1 LSFQIKTFAAI
12 AAGIINH
19 ARAVQSKVTDF
30 TPGSVART
38 MLESPAV
45 EIEELY
51 LQYFNG
57 LREAIPSA
65 VYRSFSFDRMAAI
78 AATGLVALAFESSS
92 QARVISAGTIFQVD
106 GAAARFQA
114 VDDVPVPP
122 GATTAQVRV
131 IADTPGVV
139 GNLLSGVAFSMTPP
153 MDGLVSAEAAADFI
167 GGADEETED
176 ERRARFRAY
185 VGALS
190 RGPVASL
197 EYALTT
203 VRLYT
208 DSGIETE
215 RVEHSMIDE
224 VFLRDSNLPRGQVDV
239 YIHNGVN
246 GASTDL
252 VALATKILTG
262 YRDEAGVKVPG
273 YKAAGVFL
281 NVYAAT
287 SLNVNATAQLVI
299 VPGADY
305 ATVANAVRAAI
316 RGYIGGLSI
325 GKTAFPAEM
334 TAAAMAVEGL
344 ASIAFTVPAAPVTP
358 ALGQKAMPGTIT
370 LSQSAGVYVI

>member
-1 LSFQIKTFAAI
+1 VTFQIKTFAAI

-19 ARAVQSKVTDF
+19 ARVVQSKVTDF

-51 LQYFNG
+51 LQFFNG

-65 VYRSFSFDRMAAI
+65 VYRSFSFDRLAAK
-78 AATGLVALAFESSS
+78 ASTGLVALNFESSG
-92 QARVISAGTIFQVD
+92 QARTITAGTLFQVD
-106 GAAARFQA
+106 GASARFQS
-114 VDDVPVPP
+114 VDDVPVAI

-131 IADTPGVV
+131 IAETPGID
-139 GNLLSGVAFSMTPP
+139 GNLLAGTKFTMTPRLS
-153 MDGLVSAEAAADFI
+153 GLVSAEAFADFV
-167 GGADEETED
+167 GGAEEETED

-190 RGPVASL
+190 RGPVSSF

-208 DSGIETE
+208 ASGIETE
-215 RVEHSMIDE
+215 RVQHSLIDE
-224 VFLRDSNLPRGQVDV
+224 VFLRDTNLPRAQVDV
-239 YIHNGVN
+239 YIHNGVD
-246 GASTDL
+246 GASTEL
-252 VALATKILTG
+252 IALTTKILTG

-273 YKAAGVFL
+273 YKAAGIFL
-281 NVYAAT
+281 NVYEAT
-287 SLNVNATAQLVI
+287 TLAVNVTAQIVL
-299 VPGADY
+299 VPGFVYAD
-305 ATVANAVRAAI
+305 VAAAVSSAI
-316 RGYIGGLSI
+316 RGYIGDLSI

-334 TAAAMAVEGL
+334 TAAAMAVDGV
-344 ASIAFTVPAAPVTP
+344 ASISISLPAAPVTP

-370 LSQSAGVYVI
+370 LTQAANVYSI

>member
-1 LSFQIKTFAAI
+1 MSFQIKTFAAI

-51 LQYFNG
+51 LQFFNG

-65 VYRSFSFDRMAAI
+65 VYRSFSFDRLAAI
-78 AATGLVALAFESSS
+78 AATGSVSLSFVSST
-92 QARVISAGTIFQVD
+92 QARVISAGAIFQVD
-106 GAAARFQA
+106 GASARFQG
-114 VDDVPVPP
+114 VEDVPVAP

-131 IADTPGVV
+131 IADTPGVA
-139 GNLLSGVAFSMTPP
+139 GNLLAGERFTMTPP
-153 MDGLVSAEAAADFI
+153 LEGLVLAEATADFI

-176 ERRARFRAY
+176 ERRARFKAY
-185 VGALS
+185 IGALS
-190 RGPVASL
+190 RGPVSSL

-208 DSGIETE
+208 GSGIETE
-215 RVEHSMIDE
+215 RVEHFHIDE
-224 VFLRDSNLPRGQVDV
+224 VFLRDSNLPRAQVDV
-239 YIHNGVN
+239 YVHNGVN
-246 GASTDL
+246 GASVDL
-252 VALATKILTG
+252 VSLASKVLTG
-262 YRDEAGVKVPG
+262 YRNEAGEKVPG

-287 SLNVNATAQLVI
+287 SLNVNVTAQLVI
-299 VPGADY
+299 VPGAVF
-305 ATVANAVRAAI
+305 ATVADAVRAAI

-334 TAAAMAVEGL
+334 TAAAMAVEGV
-344 ASIAFTVPAAPVTP
+344 ASITITVPAAPVTP

-370 LSQSAGVYVI
+370 LTQSSNVYNV